1 MKPLFYFFGI
11 WRGDKTFAIKDP
23 IIIDGF
29 IISELDRYSLN
40 QIFEKNR
47 LRVENLIEE
56 FKKGRGILFGVA
68 KNSEKLSEFLKFGQ
82 LLCPDII
89 QQSFSIYFLDDKK
102 LILFKVNKISPPLK
116 KIKKEIWRIF
126 EPLEFISKREF
137 FNLPEDWDH
146 DTFSCETTKFKLC
159 VGNFYYIFASLKPK
173 NYLQLKNKIKR
184 VYKGQPQKVHLH
196 P

>member
-11 WRGDKTFAIKDP
+11 WRGEKTFAIKDP
-23 IIIDGF
+23 IIIDDF
-29 IISELDRYSLN
+29 IISELDGYSLN
-40 QIFEKNR
+40 QIFEKNGLR
-47 LRVENLIEE
+47 LKNFIEE
-56 FKKGRGILFGVA
+56 FKKERSILFGVA

-102 LILFKVNKISPPLK
+102 LILFKLNKISLPRK

-137 FNLPEDWDH
+137 FNLPEDWDY

-159 VGNFYYIFASLKPK
+159 VGDFYYIFVALKPK

-184 VYKGQPQKVHLH
+184 VYNVFT
-196 P
+196 